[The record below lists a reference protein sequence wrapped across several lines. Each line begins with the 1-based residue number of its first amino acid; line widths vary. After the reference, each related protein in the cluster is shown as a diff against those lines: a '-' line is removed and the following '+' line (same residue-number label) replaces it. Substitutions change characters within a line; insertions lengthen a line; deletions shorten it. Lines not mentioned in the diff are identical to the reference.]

1 MTQLVAWAVA
11 GSFGLWLLMRGFLPP
26 RPALSEILTLADE
39 PTVDGVE
46 GLRSVY
52 SKVGLWLINAV
63 QRDKLEETLKPDL
76 AVNQVS
82 LEDFARDK
90 LSAALGG
97 AIVAAMVCALMGWVD
112 TWRGLI
118 FVALAGACAGFILP
132 DMEMSQKAAARRVE
146 FDESLTAFVSLVA
159 VCLSGGG
166 GVNSAMT
173 DALSVG
179 SPWPFQMLR
188 AALGEANIHGQ
199 SYWKAFDQL
208 GRRLKV
214 EALIE
219 LAGAL
224 GLAGDSGAKVAD
236 TLQSR
241 AEASRE
247 KERQTV
253 LAEAHK
259 RSERL
264 NFPIAALALT
274 WMAFIMYPSVQNLL
288 RS

>member
-1 MTQLVAWAVA
+1 MTQLIAWVVA
-11 GSFGLWLLMRGFLPP
+11 GSFGFWLLMRGLLPP
-26 RPALSEILTLADE
+26 RPALSEVLMLSDE
-39 PTVDGVE
+39 PTSAGVE

-52 SKVGLWLINAV
+52 SRIGLWLINAV

-97 AIVAAMVCALMGWVD
+97 AIVAVMACALMGWV
-112 TWRGLI
+112 TTVRGLL
-118 FVALAGACAGFILP
+118 FVAVAGACTGFILP
-132 DMEMSQKAAARRVE
+132 DVEVSRKAMARRVE
-146 FDESLTAFVSLVA
+146 FSESLTAFVSLVA
-159 VCLSGGG
+159 VCLAGGG
-166 GVNSAMT
+166 GVNSAMS

-188 AALGEANIHGQ
+188 SALGEANIYGQ
-199 SYWKAFDQL
+199 SYWKAFDEL

-241 AEASRE
+241 AEASRD